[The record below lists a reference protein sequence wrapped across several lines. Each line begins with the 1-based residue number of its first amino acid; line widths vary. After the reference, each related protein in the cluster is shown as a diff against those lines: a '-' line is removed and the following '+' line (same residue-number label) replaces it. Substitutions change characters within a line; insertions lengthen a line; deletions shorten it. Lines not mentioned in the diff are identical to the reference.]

1 MSYIGSADFNGKNLI
16 HYPFDFIVI
25 IIAAFIFYVWGMR
38 SRIITVSFG
47 NAREVNNRVKK

>member
-1 MSYIGSADFNGKNLI
+1 MGSADFNGKNLI

-25 IIAAFIFYVWGMR
+25 IVAAFIFYVWGMR

>member
-1 MSYIGSADFNGKNLI
+1 
-16 HYPFDFIVI
+16 VI

-47 NAREVNNRVKK
+47 NAREVNNRVKKIN